1 MAATLTIAATAVQ
14 TAVTPFQPES
24 MMPAC
29 HDVVGAAN
37 ELEIAAQ
44 RRTMLTIAAAIPG
57 KARFQGNESGGGVA
71 FSRRTATM
79 TEVTKPAEGA
89 ILCSLDKMRS
99 KSSSLIGPP
108 DAAVL
113 ASSYSKAFS

>member
-1 MAATLTIAATAVQ
+1 
-14 TAVTPFQPES
+14 

-57 KARFQGNESGGGVA
+57 KARFQGNGRGAGVA
-71 FSRRTATM
+71 LSRRTAII
-79 TEVTKPAEGA
+79 TEVTKAAEGA
-89 ILCSLDKMRS
+89 IVSALDKMRS
-99 KSSSLIGPP
+99 KSASLIEPP
-108 DAAVL
+108 VAAVL
-113 ASSYSKAFS
+113 ASSYSTTFS